1 MAVIQADGVEQQKLL
16 GEQSAADESEEDKHS
31 SMLRR
36 PRPLFRLASP
46 RLRGAFGERHSDSTN
61 ASHVIVGYLSA
72 TVLARFVCMS
82 ISSALGLRLSL
93 HQPPDQDQVA

>member
-1 MAVIQADGVEQQKLL
+1 MAGIQADGSEQQKPL
-16 GEQSAADESEEDKHS
+16 GKQSAADESEEDKHS

-61 ASHVIVGYLSA
+61 ASHVMAISVRRPCMRAL
-72 TVLARFVCMS
+72 FVHLYCLH
-82 ISSALGLRLSL
+82 LGCVSRNL
-93 HQPPDQDQVA
+93 